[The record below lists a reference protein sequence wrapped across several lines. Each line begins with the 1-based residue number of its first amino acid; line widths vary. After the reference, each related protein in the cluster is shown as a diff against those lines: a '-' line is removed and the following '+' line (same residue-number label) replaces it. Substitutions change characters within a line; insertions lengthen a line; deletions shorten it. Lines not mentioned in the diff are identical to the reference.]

1 MSSPILRDDASG
13 VVVDLHR
20 APAAGD
26 TTAALAAMTAL
37 DGGAVANMDE
47 RRMVGHYWLR
57 NPDLAP
63 TAAIRDTI
71 TATLEQIRAF
81 APGPFKTLVQIGVG
95 GSALGPELAND
106 ALRGADAPEF
116 EVLDTVDPVAVS
128 EFLARIDPEHT
139 LVIVASKSGSTIET
153 SIATDLVEAHF
164 ERCGVSFADRAIAVT
179 IPGSRLAERAR
190 DWKATFPMFDWV
202 GGRTSVCS
210 AVGLLPM
217 HLLGIDIDAFIE
229 GAAAMDA
236 WNRCP
241 PPNNPAAHIAL
252 LWTQDS
258 CNELCVIP
266 YAHRLRHLS
275 RYLQQLIMES
285 LGKANDRDGRAVH
298 TGLTVYGN
306 KGSADQHAIVQ
317 QLRDGPAGVHVHLID
332 VAAPADATV
341 RAAADVQF
349 ALHAGTGDALAE
361 VGRPVVSISL
371 PRMDA
376 RALGGLIA
384 LYERAVGLAAELL
397 NINAYN
403 QPGVEAGKKAA
414 SVQLAQLDAVYAH
427 LNATGQTAQQLSDAA
442 GISFHRTWRLAG
454 HLVATGRARATLG
467 KAPSED
473 RFEAVE
479 NSSK

>member
-1 MSSPILRDDASG
+1 MSSLILRDDASG

-47 RRMVGHYWLR
+47 HRMVGHYWLR

-190 DWKATFPMFDWV
+190 DATRGPLGSPSFAE
-202 GGRTSVCS
+202 R
-210 AVGLLPM
+210 AALLQSF
-217 HLLGIDIDAFIE
+217 AE
-229 GAAAMDA
+229 VAAA
-236 WNRCP
+236 P
-241 PPNNPAAHIAL
+241 LP
-252 LWTQDS
+252 
-258 CNELCVIP
+258 
-266 YAHRLRHLS
+266 
-275 RYLQQLIMES
+275 ES
-285 LGKANDRDGRAVH
+285 DE
-298 TGLTVYGN
+298 T
-306 KGSADQHAIVQ
+306 SADES
-317 QLRDGPAGVHVHLID
+317 
-332 VAAPADATV
+332 DA
-341 RAAADVQF
+341 QS
-349 ALHAGTGDALAE
+349 LAE
-361 VGRPVVSISL
+361 L
-371 PRMDA
+371 PDPR
-376 RALGGLIA
+376 
-384 LYERAVGLAAELL
+384 
-397 NINAYN
+397 
-403 QPGVEAGKKAA
+403 
-414 SVQLAQLDAVYAH
+414 
-427 LNATGQTAQQLSDAA
+427 
-442 GISFHRTWRLAG
+442 
-454 HLVATGRARATLG
+454 
-467 KAPSED
+467 
-473 RFEAVE
+473 
-479 NSSK
+479 